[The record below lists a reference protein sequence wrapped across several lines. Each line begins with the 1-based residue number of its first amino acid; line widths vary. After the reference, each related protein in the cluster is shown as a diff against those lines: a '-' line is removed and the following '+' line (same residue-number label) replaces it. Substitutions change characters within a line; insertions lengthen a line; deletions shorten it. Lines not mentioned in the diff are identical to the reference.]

1 MAGSKNS
8 LKLKRAWGGGQQA
21 DLPERFLEA
30 CLDLVW
36 ILFGLGEVID
46 NYELLKLLVRLI
58 TGEPRLE
65 ADRRLQWLEHRVVRF
80 D

>member
-1 MAGSKNS
+1 LTKSN
-8 LKLKRAWGGGQQA
+8 
-21 DLPERFLEA
+21 LPERFPDA

-46 NYELLKLLVRLI
+46 NYELPKLLDRMI
-58 TGEPRLE
+58 TAEPRLE
-65 ADRRLQWLEHRVVRF
+65 TDRRLQWLEHRVVRF